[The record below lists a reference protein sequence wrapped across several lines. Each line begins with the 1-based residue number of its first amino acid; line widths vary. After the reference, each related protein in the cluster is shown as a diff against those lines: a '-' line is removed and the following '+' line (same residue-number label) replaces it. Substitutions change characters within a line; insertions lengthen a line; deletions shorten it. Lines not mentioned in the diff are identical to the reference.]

1 VTIVKFAT
9 EREVG
14 ECIFIVSK
22 NDIIFLDKKK
32 TRQQL
37 IIMVVDMRT
46 AKSDFNL
53 GAISPASVH

>member
-14 ECIFIVSK
+14 ECIFLVSK
-22 NDIIFLDKKK
+22 NDIIFLDKK

-37 IIMVVDMRT
+37 IILVVDMRT
-46 AKSDFNL
+46 AKSDINL
-53 GAISPASVH
+53 GAISPAAVH